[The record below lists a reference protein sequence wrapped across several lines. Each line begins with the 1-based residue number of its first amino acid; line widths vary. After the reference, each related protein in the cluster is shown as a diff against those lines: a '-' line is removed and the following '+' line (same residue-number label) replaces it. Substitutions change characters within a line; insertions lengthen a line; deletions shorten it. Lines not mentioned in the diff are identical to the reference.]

1 MLLVLELREGDRQ
14 KVQEFKVILD
24 CLVNLRPVQEMRDPF
39 LKIKKRRKKLQPL
52 TRVTKSDISSG
63 FLRNLGI
70 LYFLSFSVRAL

>member
-39 LKIKKRRKKLQPL
+39 LKIKKEEKNYNPL
-52 TRVTKSDISSG
+52 
-63 FLRNLGI
+63 LGSRSLI
-70 LYFLSFSVRAL
+70 FHLAFSETWAFYIFFPLV